1 LNDFEVHDEYRLK
14 GMMAYIPQYNPL
26 NRRAPTPRP
35 DYAILRKGQ
44 IAAVLDAKYR
54 DLWDRSLPREM
65 LYQLS
70 IYAMS
75 QKENRKATILYPVIG
90 GHAKEAKIEVRDP
103 FYGSGQAQVA
113 LRPLDLIHLNEL
125 VSGPQT
131 RQNERD
137 KFEFAHY
144 LAFGI
149 N

>member
-1 LNDFEVHDEYRLK
+1 
-14 GMMAYIPQYNPL
+14 M
-26 NRRAPTPRP
+26 
-35 DYAILRKGQ
+35 
-44 IAAVLDAKYR
+44 LDAKYR

-113 LRPLDLIHLNEL
+113 LRPLDLIHLNKL
-125 VSGPQT
+125 VSGTQT

-144 LAFGI
+144 LAFGK